1 MRGAVDYAIDCIWN
15 RWSGIC

>member
-1 MRGAVDYAIDCIWN
+1 MRRAVDYAIDCIWN